1 MLSCG
6 MIDVGTGVRR
16 ATLADMDGIAALF
29 DAYRQFYGQPPR
41 IDAARAFLLERFE
54 RGEST
59 LWVAG
64 DELGSLV
71 GFAQLFPMF
80 SSVALG
86 RTFVLNDLF
95 VAPGARRRGVARALL
110 NAAAEWGREN
120 QAVRITLSTQTTNA
134 AARALY
140 ASLGWALQTE
150 FEVYTLRL

>member
-1 MLSCG
+1 MLSYG
-6 MIDVGTGVRR
+6 MIDGGMVVRR
-16 ATLADMDGIAALF
+16 ATLGDVEGTAALF

-41 IDAARAFLLERFE
+41 LDAARTFLLERFE

-59 LWVAG
+59 LWIAA

-86 RTFVLNDLF
+86 KTLVLNDLF
-95 VAPGARRRGVARALL
+95 VAPAARRRGVARALL
-110 NAAAEWGREN
+110 NATAAWGREN
-120 QAVRITLSTQTTNA
+120 QALRITLSTQATNA

-140 ASLGWALQTE
+140 ASMGWELQTE

>member
-1 MLSCG
+1 MVEL
-6 MIDVGTGVRR
+6 GTQVRR
-16 ATLADMDGIAALF
+16 ATLADMEGAAALF

-41 IDAARAFLLERFE
+41 LDAARAFLLQRFE

-59 LWVAG
+59 LWVAAH
-64 DELGSLV
+64 ELGGGHEALV

-86 RTFVLNDLF
+86 KTLVLNDLF
-95 VAPGARRRGVARALL
+95 VAPAARRRGVARALL
-110 NAAAEWGREN
+110 NAAAEWGRES
-120 QAVRITLSTQTTNA
+120 QAVRITLSTQATNA

-140 ASLGWALQTE
+140 ASMGWALQTE